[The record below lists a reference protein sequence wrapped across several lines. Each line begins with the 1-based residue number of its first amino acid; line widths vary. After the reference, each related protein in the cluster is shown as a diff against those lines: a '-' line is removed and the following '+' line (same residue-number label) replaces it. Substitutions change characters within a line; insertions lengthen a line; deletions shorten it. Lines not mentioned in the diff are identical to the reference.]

1 MIEKLSDV
9 PPEIDGVRAGGLLTR
24 EECDAVVLPLL
35 QEAERADRRLRVLCQ
50 IDDDYA
56 GVTPAALWEDLRL
69 GTRAIGRFAAFA
81 VVTDLAWMRVA
92 CRVAAFAVPYPLRV
106 FGTAQRDEAVAWL
119 LALHEGPRIHTRTY
133 AGTGV
138 VVVEVDRAL
147 RTEDIDALAAA
158 VDDELRSVREL
169 RGLVV
174 HAPRVPGWANLPALW
189 HHLGFVAGH
198 EYRVRRLALAV
209 DGVLPAAGAAVADV
223 ALHPKVRRFPYDDL
237 DVAIGWAAA
246 EDEVVPEAAGA
257 RSGAEVPGPRDHRVN
272 VRP

>member
-1 MIEKLSDV
+1 MSC
-9 PPEIDGVRAGGLLTR
+9 PCCRRPSARTG
-24 EECDAVVLPLL
+24 
-35 QEAERADRRLRVLCQ
+35 RLRVLCQ

-119 LALHEGPRIHTRTY
+119 LALHGGPRIHTRTY